1 MSSTA
6 QILANQQNATQS
18 TGPKSPA
25 GKATSS
31 ANAIRHGLSGAFAI
45 LPHESRETFD
55 ELAAAIH
62 NEYGPEGDTES
73 FLVHQMVQA
82 RWKLLRIER
91 LEALAFEQILTEP
104 GGADDPDGR
113 ILSAILTSGNPLDKL
128 QRYSAAAD
136 RAFYKAL

>member
-55 ELAAAIH
+55 ELAAA
-62 NEYGPEGDTES
+62 
-73 FLVHQMVQA
+73 A
-82 RWKLLRIER
+82 LRR
-91 LEALAFEQILTEP
+91 QFCNT
-104 GGADDPDGR
+104 DHFV
-113 ILSAILTSGNPLDKL
+113 LSIGNL
-128 QRYSAAAD
+128 
-136 RAFYKAL
+136 